1 MRRSLEILAC
11 LSALCRLW
19 RSTTSNSKF
28 VSALFKLHTLSG
40 EQWKSCLCLWMLLP
54 LKIFYEKTNASIH
67 LWLGPGSRPINIQN
81 RTGSMCFIRF
91 IVLPDNRT
99 NDVVCTRVKK
109 LNVIKTFLMRP
120 NVQGPPASSQ
130 IKQYD
135 LVNYQIWSQT
145 CVSSSLL
152 SIINFDLRQKVN
164 VIVNPNFSLNKRVYR
179 GVPWGPGDVP
189 KVSNIFGIFLCI
201 LFQLPLHQNILNW
214 QLELLLER
222 PFSSFYPVGNY
233 QFQIDGHW
241 TFNKT
246 LKNYQKSWLK
256 FCWIFF

>member
-1 MRRSLEILAC
+1 
-11 LSALCRLW
+11 
-19 RSTTSNSKF
+19 
-28 VSALFKLHTLSG
+28 
-40 EQWKSCLCLWMLLP
+40 
-54 LKIFYEKTNASIH
+54 
-67 LWLGPGSRPINIQN
+67 
-81 RTGSMCFIRF
+81 
-91 IVLPDNRT
+91 
-99 NDVVCTRVKK
+99 
-109 LNVIKTFLMRP
+109 MRP
-120 NVQGPPASSQ
+120 NVQGRPASSQ

-152 SIINFDLRQKVN
+152 SIDINFDLRQKKILSTNEFTEV
-164 VIVNPNFSLNKRVYR
+164 FHEAL
-179 GVPWGPGDVP
+179 VP

-233 QFQIDGHW
+233 QFQIDGW
-241 TFNKT
+241 TFNNT
-246 LKNYQKSWLK
+246 FNNYQKSWLK